1 MEINRNN
8 TTKNF
13 LNKIMEINRN
23 DEAKKYDA
31 AKSFILF
38 SIGIISFFLYPFF
51 LKCAYYLGVVPFMEL
66 FNVEMFDLQYYHF
79 LIITPLIGCIKG
91 YKLAKNEEQTI
102 KHNVELFLTTLINR
116 FVSLLILTIISLIIF

>member
-1 MEINRNN
+1 MENNRYDL
-8 TTKNF
+8 
-13 LNKIMEINRN
+13 LNKIMEINRY
-23 DEAKKYDA
+23 DAAKKYDA
-31 AKSFILF
+31 AKNFIIILL
-38 SIGIISFFLYPFF
+38 GIATFFLYPFF

-91 YKLAKNEEQTI
+91 YKLVKNEEQTI
-102 KHNVELFLTTLINR
+102 KHYLELFLTTLLNR

>member
-1 MEINRNN
+1 MENNRYDL
-8 TTKNF
+8 
-13 LNKIMEINRN
+13 LNKIMEINRY
-23 DEAKKYDA
+23 DAAKKYDT
-31 AKSFILF
+31 AKNFIIILL
-38 SIGIISFFLYPFF
+38 GIATFFLYPFF

-91 YKLAKNEEQTI
+91 YKLVKNEEQTI
-102 KHNVELFLTTLINR
+102 KHYLELFLTTLLNR

>member
-1 MEINRNN
+1 MENNRYDL
-8 TTKNF
+8 
-13 LNKIMEINRN
+13 LNKIMEINR
-23 DEAKKYDA
+23 YDA
-31 AKSFILF
+31 AKNFIIILL
-38 SIGIISFFLYPFF
+38 GIATFFLYPFF

-91 YKLAKNEEQTI
+91 YKLVKNEEQTI
-102 KHNVELFLTTLINR
+102 KHYLELFLTTLLNR